1 MSDATSK
8 AIRAI
13 ALHLAANNEPTCCF
27 ELPDGTV
34 IIIEAARTL
43 LPGEKFPPPVAALP
57 LPPVKAGYLAPHP
70 SPIYF
75 DKPVKQGGRL
85 NTQAPRYDSAT
96 PELRP
101 QHLIFPRS

>member
-1 MSDATSK
+1 MSDATTK

-13 ALHLAANNEPTCCF
+13 ALHLAANNEPTCRL
-27 ELPDGTV
+27 ELVDGTV
-34 IIIEAARTL
+34 VVVEAATTL
-43 LPGEKFPPPVAALP
+43 LPGEVLP
-57 LPPVKAGYLAPHP
+57 APDKPACINPHP

-85 NTQAPRYDSAT
+85 NTQAPRYDSTT

-101 QHLIFPRS
+101 PHLIFPRS